1 MTLKIEKCNTYG
13 FVLWMFAG
21 APVEGLLY
29 KSPSW
34 LETLVL
40 LIVHC
45 WLALVLTL
53 VSCLTWSPLKKI
65 GTLDIKN
72 KHKAPWSVDI
82 FPCLW
87 IALSAK
93 LAMYNI
99 NNTLLWLYWCAGIE
113 PSPAHHLLA
122 HPRVYSAVVRA
133 GTSIIV
139 PGPPIMQWLLVTRR
153 CVGCL

>member
-1 MTLKIEKCNTYG
+1 M
-13 FVLWMFAG
+13 VLFF
-21 APVEGLLY
+21 ECLQELLLRVCCTRVHPGW
-29 KSPSW
+29 KHWCSW
-34 LETLVL
+34 LSTADLPWSWPWYLAWHDHLWKKLEH
-40 LIVHC
+40 LI
-45 WLALVLTL
+45 LR
-53 VSCLTWSPLKKI
+53 
-65 GTLDIKN
+65 N
-72 KHKAPWSVDI
+72 KHKAPWSVD
-82 FPCLW
+82 PCLW

-99 NNTLLWLYWCAGIE
+99 NNTLLWLYCCAGIE